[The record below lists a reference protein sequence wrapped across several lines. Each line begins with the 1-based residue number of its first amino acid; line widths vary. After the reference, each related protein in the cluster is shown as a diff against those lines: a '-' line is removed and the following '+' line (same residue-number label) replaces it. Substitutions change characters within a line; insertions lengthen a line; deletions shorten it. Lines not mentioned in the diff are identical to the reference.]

1 MYMHIISS
9 QYMSSLVDVTSRNF
23 LISKNLHPSL
33 TGTCVYLSLLCFM
46 VDHLGQLTVAFIQY
60 LYNKCIV
67 KRCYNLN
74 IFHKQL
80 YHTLNLSQ
88 CFVVCVGQP
97 YNQLAIVEAARGN
110 KLTTVFYY
118 VRSLA
123 VRHPFPA
130 AATNLEKLYT
140 KLTKDM

>member
-1 MYMHIISS
+1 MYMYIISS

-80 YHTLNLSQ
+80 YHTLTLSQ